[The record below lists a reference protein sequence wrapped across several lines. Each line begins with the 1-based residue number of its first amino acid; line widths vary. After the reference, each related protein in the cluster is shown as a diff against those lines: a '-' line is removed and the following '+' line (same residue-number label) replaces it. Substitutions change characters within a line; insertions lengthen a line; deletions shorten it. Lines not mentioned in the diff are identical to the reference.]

1 MYYQIGDIT
10 LEDFKIE
17 DINQDYLSWLNDK
30 GHMKFSRQSLI
41 EHNKVSVVKYINN
54 LADTNN
60 IFLSIKKNSTLIG
73 TLTIYIDSDYQVCSP
88 GILIGKGFAK
98 FGYGGLVWRF
108 VVGAISKDLRMRKVS
123 AGAMIN
129 NYAMIKLFEKS
140 GMEIEATLD
149 KAALFDGTPIDVVLY
164 RYFT

>member
-1 MYYQIGDIT
+1 MYYQISDIT

-17 DINQDYLSWLNDK
+17 DINQDYLNWLNDK
-30 GHMKFSRQSLI
+30 EHMKFSRQSLI

-54 LADTNN
+54 FADTND

-73 TLTIYIDSDYQVCSP
+73 TLTIHIDSDYQVCSP

-108 VVGAISKDLRMRKVS
+108 VVGTISKDLRMRKVS
-123 AGAMIN
+123 AGTMIN

-140 GMEIEATLD
+140 GMEFEATLD
-149 KAALFDGTPIDVVLY
+149 KAALFGGAPIDLVLY
-164 RYFT
+164 RYFN